1 MSRIGTLQIGII
13 VLTIATALIHLG
25 LAYAQLSIG
34 MMGGIMFVLNG
45 LGYLGLL
52 VALYF
57 KLPIELIT
65 KNHSLV
71 RWAFIAFTA
80 VTILGWLAIGT
91 RNEIGYA
98 DKAIEVVLI
107 VLLFVESRQ
116 ASNKE

>member
-116 ASNKE
+116 APNKE